1 MNRKYFSNR
10 RYDEY
15 GNRVEHIHK
24 NEINQ
29 LIELKRK
36 NLSKLEKIKSS
47 DKCFGD
53 KVREIMKQGIT
64 KNTVHA
70 RKLLEMI

>member
-1 MNRKYFSNR
+1 MNKRYFVRK

-15 GNRVEHIHK
+15 GNRIEHIHK

-53 KVREIMKQGIT
+53 KVREIIKQGIT
-64 KNTVHA
+64 QNTVHA

>member
-1 MNRKYFSNR
+1 MNKRYFGRK

-15 GNRVEHIHK
+15 GNRIEHIHK

-53 KVREIMKQGIT
+53 KVREIIKQGIT
-64 KNTVHA
+64 QNTVHA